1 MLRVLTKFL
10 KSVAFSAMYLVAL
23 FSVPLVANLP
33 YRSWEHFYG
42 SVNALVPMF
51 LVFLLIF
58 TVVGW
63 IMLLMGLGQ
72 RRGYD

>member
-1 MLRVLTKFL
+1 MLRVLIKLL
-10 KSVAFSAMYLVAL
+10 KSVAFSAVYLAAL
-23 FSVPLVANLP
+23 FSIPLVANLP

-42 SVNALVPMF
+42 SVSALVPMF

-63 IMLLMGLGQ
+63 IMLMMGLGQ